1 MAKRKYDV
9 IVVGGGVG
17 GITCAALL
25 AKWGLKPLI
34 LEKNDRVGGKAMT
47 VSRKGFKYELWPIAQ
62 VPMQDAAFS
71 AVFKEL
77 GLESELKP
85 IPLDFCSI
93 TYRGQSGRY
102 KTAVMPQTGQ
112 DPTPLFDLWEL
123 DAKEREDALQML
135 TDMVLMPPEKVDAL
149 DDISFQ
155 EFLSRYKVPRGLYD
169 YFALH
174 SNASL
179 AEPIDLASASEQ
191 VKIMQHIALKGGGG
205 YYVGGFG
212 RLSEVMAEAI
222 KANGGEIR
230 TRVRVEKILVK
241 DGQVTGVATKDRE
254 FQAPIVI
261 SDAGLQPTVLKL
273 VGEEEFDKSY
283 VNYVKNLVPGWG
295 FTGVRYFL
303 SKPVLKYPMYLA
315 YASDTW
321 WDTERFLKVKAGH
334 VPEEILMF
342 MVVPS
347 NYDPGMAPPGK
358 QIIIAGTICSSNP
371 EAKEIKMLWGKMD
384 EMLAKIWPEVP
395 SVIEAKE
402 EAGPSQVSSLTRDSV
417 LPGQGGE
424 CVGLGQI
431 VGQCGKYKPSPQSPI
446 RGLFYVGCDA
456 GGAGMGTH
464 QAAESGMKVA
474 RLVLQ
479 YYRARRTTVW

>member
-1 MAKRKYDV
+1 MANPKYDV

-17 GITCAALL
+17 GVACAALL
-25 AKWGLKPLI
+25 AKWGLKPL
-34 LEKNDRVGGKAMT
+34 LLDKNDKIGGKAMT

-62 VPMQDAAFS
+62 VPMRDAAFVT
-71 AVFKEL
+71 AFKEL

-85 IPLDFCSI
+85 IPLDNMPI
-93 TYRGQSGRY
+93 TYRGRRGKY
-102 KTAVMPQTGQ
+102 KTAIMPQTGQ
-112 DPTPLFDLWEL
+112 DPTPLFDLWGL
-123 DAKEREDALQML
+123 DAKEREDGLQML

-149 DDISFQ
+149 DDISFE
-155 EFLSRYKVPRGLYD
+155 EFLTRYKVPGGLYN

-191 VKIMQHIALKGGGG
+191 VKIMQHVALRGGGG

-212 RLSEVMAEAI
+212 RLSEVMAEAL

-230 TRVRVEKILVK
+230 MRTRVERINVK
-241 DGQVTGVATKDRE
+241 DGQVTGVATKDKE

-261 SDAGLQPTVLKL
+261 SDAGIQPTVIKL
-273 VGEEEFDKSY
+273 VGEEHFDKSY
-283 VNYVKNLVPGWG
+283 VNYVKNLIPGWG

-303 SKPVLKYPMYLA
+303 SKPVLKYPLYLA
-315 YASDTW
+315 YAEDTW
-321 WDTERFLKVKAGH
+321 WNTERALKVKAGH

-347 NYDPGMAPPGK
+347 NYDPQMAPPGK
-358 QIIIAGTICSSNP
+358 QCIIAGTICPSDP
-371 EAKEIKMLWGKMD
+371 AAKEMKMLYAKMD
-384 EMLAKIWPEVP
+384 EMLAKLWPEVP
-395 SVIEAKE
+395 PVLEGKE
-402 EAGPSQVSSLTRDSV
+402 IGGPAQVSALTRDSV

-424 CVGLGQI
+424 AVGMGQI
-431 VGQCGKYKPSPQSPI
+431 AGQCGKYKPSPKSPI

-464 QAAESGMKVA
+464 QAAESGIKTAHM
-474 RLVLQ
+474 VLQ
-479 YYRARRTTVW
+479 YYLARQTTVW

>member
-1 MAKRKYDV
+1 MARRKYDV
-9 IVVGGGVG
+9 IVVGAGVG
-17 GITCAALL
+17 GIVCAALL
-25 AKWGLKPLI
+25 AKWGLKPLV
-34 LEKNDRVGGKAMT
+34 LEKNARVGGKAMT

-71 AVFKEL
+71 AVFREL

-85 IPLDFCSI
+85 IPLNLCSI
-93 TYRGQSGRY
+93 TYRGRSGRY

-123 DAKEREDALQML
+123 DAREREEALQML
-135 TDMVLMPPEKVDAL
+135 TDMVLMSPEKVDAL

-155 EFLSRYKVPRGLYD
+155 EYLTRYKVPHGLYN

-191 VKIMQHIALKGGGG
+191 VKIMQHIGLKGGGG

-212 RLSEVMAEAI
+212 RLSEVMAEAV
-222 KANGGEIR
+222 KGNGGEIR
-230 TRVRVEKILVK
+230 TRARVEKINVR
-241 DGQVTGVATKDRE
+241 DGQVTGVATRDRE
-254 FQAPIVI
+254 FEAPVVV

-273 VGEEEFDKSY
+273 VGEEQFDRSY

-303 SKPVLKYPMYLA
+303 SKPVLQHPMYLA
-315 YASDTW
+315 YADDTW

-334 VPEEILMF
+334 VPEEIIMF

-358 QIIIAGTICSSNP
+358 QCIIAGTICSSNP
-371 EAKEIKMLWGKMD
+371 EAREIKMLWRKMD

-395 SVIEAKE
+395 PVIEDKE
-402 EAGPSQVSSLTRDSV
+402 EAGPAQVSSLTRDSV

-431 VGQCGKYKPSPQSPI
+431 VGQCGKYKPSPRSPI

-474 RLVLQ
+474 RMVFQ
-479 YYRARRTTVW
+479 YYRARQTTLW